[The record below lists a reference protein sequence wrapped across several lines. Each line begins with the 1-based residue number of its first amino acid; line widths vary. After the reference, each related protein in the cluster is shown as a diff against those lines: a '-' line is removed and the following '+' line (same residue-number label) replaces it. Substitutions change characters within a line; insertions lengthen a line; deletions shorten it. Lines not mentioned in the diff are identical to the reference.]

1 MTGRIGLLASSLAVI
16 GLLSGGVQAQ
26 PQRPPQTAQDFIAIL
41 KPAPSTTSTGQPAMR
56 TRSLA
61 PATGNVAAPAAGTAG
76 SGRVPDLQILFEFNS
91 AELTP
96 LARQKLDTLGA
107 ALASDELRPFNFQI
121 AGHTDAVGRPDY
133 NLDLSRRRAETV
145 VNYLVTRWGISE
157 GRLRARG
164 FGMSRLVVPQDGTDA
179 RNRRVEV
186 ETIVPN

>member
-1 MTGRIGLLASSLAVI
+1 MRARIGLFAGSLAVI
-16 GLLSGGVQAQ
+16 GLLSGGAHGQARIS
-26 PQRPPQTAQDFIAIL
+26 PRTPQDFITIL
-41 KPAPSTTSTGQPAMR
+41 KPAPTATGQPGIR

-96 LARQKLDTLGA
+96 QARQKLDTLGA

-121 AGHTDAVGRPDY
+121 AGHTDAIGRPDY

-145 VNYLVTRWGISE
+145 VSYLVTRWGISE
-157 GRLRARG
+157 DRLRARG
-164 FGMSRLVVPQDGTDA
+164 FGMSRLVVPQDGADA

>member
-1 MTGRIGLLASSLAVI
+1 MTARIWLLARSLAVI
-16 GLLSGGVQAQ
+16 GLLSAGVQAQ
-26 PQRPPQTAQDFIAIL
+26 SRSSPQTPQDFIAIL
-41 KPAPSTTSTGQPAMR
+41 RPAPAVDTGQPAMR

-91 AELTP
+91 AELTAQ
-96 LARQKLDTLGA
+96 ARQKLDTLGA

-145 VNYLVTRWGISE
+145 VSYLVTRWGISE
-157 GRLRARG
+157 ERLRARG
-164 FGMSRLVVPQDGTDA
+164 FGMSRLVVPQDGADA

-186 ETIVPN
+186 ETILPN